1 MASVCGGSLFGKGS
15 QYIKVGNGEFLAIE
29 GSSVVDRM
37 GVSELRM
44 PYKQLLKARVI
55 LKTGQTNYLLNHLGL
70 GDNATFLA
78 IKAIYNTSALE
89 PDKYVSYS
97 YYNYP
102 VQNFT
107 FAQLLVLTGNSTNRV
122 PQLYLNNPSTKY
134 PVSLEIMVGVI
145 DDNYSF
151 FNDDLNQSGT
161 SFTGLEYTDIKSFV
175 VGESVVIYDKNT
187 PARALIYFGLT
198 YINSITLNGTFLI
211 IDDDSYGTVF
221 LNFLT
226 TYDANQAHSL
236 LNYVLEHP
244 NVDIDTITLPDTIPP
259 TIYWNSTAGTT
270 GSYIVD
276 YTGATAGVPYDTENN
291 GLTFS
296 TSISLSTYGTSSVI
310 YKDRLRN
317 LLINHIDDNNM
328 VGSWSDGSMS
338 MMDSEMIISGTA
350 GVVNSISLVGTY
362 SLTFNFEDLAHNS
375 LTGVNVNLN
384 IIS

>member
-1 MASVCGGSLFGKGS
+1 MAGCGSSLFGPSS
-15 QYIKVGNGEFLAIE
+15 QYIKTNSGDFIATE
-29 GSSVVDRM
+29 GSNIRERLMLSD
-37 GVSELRM
+37 LRI
-44 PYKQLLKARVI
+44 PYKQILKSRVI
-55 LKTGQTNYLLNHLGL
+55 LKKGANNHLLNHLGL
-70 GDNATFLA
+70 GDNVTFLT
-78 IKAIYNTSALE
+78 IKAVYDAKSVIETDNYI
-89 PDKYVSYS
+89 V
-97 YYNYP
+97 YNYYDYP
-102 VQNFT
+102 VKNFT

-122 PQLYLNNPSTKY
+122 TQLYLSNPNINY
-134 PVSLEIMVGVI
+134 PVYLDIMVAVI

-151 FNDDLNQSGT
+151 FNDDVNQNST

-175 VGESVVIYDKNT
+175 VGESIAIYDKNT
-187 PARALIYFGLT
+187 PSRALIYLGLP

-211 IDDDSYGTVF
+211 IDDESYGTIF

-226 TYDANQAHSL
+226 EYDANQANSL
-236 LNYVLEHP
+236 INYVLENP

-259 TIYWNSTAGTT
+259 TIYWNSTAGAT

-317 LLINHIDDNNM
+317 LLINHIDDNSM

-362 SLTFNFEDLAHNS
+362 SLTFNFEDIANNNLQ
-375 LTGVNVNLN
+375 GVNVNLN